1 MSKLPSPV
9 PMNKLLFFTLFVFLL
24 ASSGCER
31 DDLCTPD
38 QETSSRMVV
47 VFKDFLNP
55 DTVKPVEN
63 LRVRVLG
70 ASEYA
75 PLDFEG
81 STSLEMA
88 DTVYIPLRNFDDQ
101 TIYDFETDNEE
112 DGFNID
118 RLNFSYT
125 RQDEF
130 VSRAC
135 GFKVNYNDL
144 QASRQQEIPNQPWII
159 ETEVIDSTVNNRNEV
174 HVEIFH

>member
-1 MSKLPSPV
+1 MLPVSFL
-9 PMNKLLFFTLFVFLL
+9 MKKKFFFALFILLL

-47 VFKDFLNP
+47 VFKDLLSP

-70 ASEYA
+70 ASEFA

-88 DTVYIPLRNFDDQ
+88 DTVYIPLRNFDDL

-125 RQDEF
+125 REDEF

-135 GFKVNYNDL
+135 GFKINYNDL
-144 QASRQQEIPNQPWII
+144 GASRQEEFPDQPWIFNI
-159 ETEVIDSTVNNRNEV
+159 EVLDSTVNNRNEV

>member
-1 MSKLPSPV
+1 
-9 PMNKLLFFTLFVFLL
+9 
-24 ASSGCER
+24 
-31 DDLCTPD
+31 
-38 QETSSRMVV
+38 MVV
-47 VFKDFLNP
+47 VFKDLLSP

-88 DTVYIPLRNFDDQ
+88 DTIYIPLRNFDDR
-101 TIYDFETDNEE
+101 TIYDFETDNQE

-125 RQDEF
+125 REDEF

-144 QASRQQEIPNQPWII
+144 QPRRQDEIPNQPWIFEI
-159 ETEVIDSTVNNRNEV
+159 EVLDSTVNNRNEV